1 MQEEIN
7 KVAEEMARE
16 RRRRTSLARE
26 TLAGASL
33 KLLVTILPSPADL
46 RRMAAYVNVDKIK
59 STEDP
64 RELSS
69 HFSEV
74 EQALNL
80 MASTLE
86 VFHEGERGVPG
97 AEHTLPRENDVLSL
111 RGNGDDKISSLP

>member
-1 MQEEIN
+1 MQEEID

-16 RRRRTSLARE
+16 RRRHTSLARE

-46 RRMAAYVNVDKIK
+46 RRMAAYVNLEKIR

-80 MASTLE
+80 MANTLE
-86 VFHEGERGVPG
+86 VFHEKREGRASG
-97 AEHTLPRENDVLSL
+97 AQHASPRTDDVLSL
-111 RGNGDDKISSLP
+111 RADGND